1 MIDEVR
7 EMLEEKMSLER
18 EYLEL
23 IHISDK
29 MNLPIEMHDKMI
41 MANIAHSLAVIADAL
56 ANRKAEPQTEERTIQ
71 GIGDCEHCSRL
82 FIDCDGR

>member
-18 EYLEL
+18 EYFEL
-23 IHISDK
+23 IHLSDK
-29 MNLPIEMHDKMI
+29 MSLSAETLEKMI

-56 ANRKAEPQTEERTIQ
+56 ANRKDE
-71 GIGDCEHCSRL
+71 S
-82 FIDCDGR
+82 